1 MIVLSR
7 ISMVSLRTDVTLIRC
22 KFIRDSFTRIFN
34 TRMSG
39 IFYLFLFVVSVSDRG
54 DDRKSFM
61 FEVSKRK
68 LTVLVHPQIIQVFIY
83 LWGNEMFKGV
93 QNVND
98 ILRSIKYVQDIIESY
113 SCYIIE
119 RTKFFTEISFSQLC

>member
-39 IFYLFLFVVSVSDRG
+39 IFYLFLFVVSVSDRA

-68 LTVLVHPQIIQVFIY
+68 LTVLVHP
-83 LWGNEMFKGV
+83 
-93 QNVND
+93 
-98 ILRSIKYVQDIIESY
+98 
-113 SCYIIE
+113 
-119 RTKFFTEISFSQLC
+119 